1 MRAVV
6 CLMMFAVLAACGADG
21 EPTRPSMNA
30 GLTVGTNG
38 VTPSVSVG
46 TNIGPVWLNI
56 GL

>member
-1 MRAVV
+1 MRAFTFIT
-6 CLMMFAVLAACGADG
+6 LLAVMAACGADG

-46 TNIGPVWLNI
+46 TNIGPVWVNI